1 MQGFSGLQ
9 KGKSG
14 MVKWQDL
21 GQSRSRWN
29 GLKELS
35 INNIFVVK
43 ESVSH
48 KTDGQFLNS
57 VEDKKEIHFEPKTC
71 HACDMET

>member
-1 MQGFSGLQ
+1 M
-9 KGKSG
+9 
-14 MVKWQDL
+14 WQDSVQ
-21 GQSRSRWN
+21 GRSRN

-35 INNIFVVK
+35 INNMFVVK
-43 ESVSH
+43 ENVSH

-57 VEDKKEIHFEPKTC
+57 VKDKKEIHFEPKTC